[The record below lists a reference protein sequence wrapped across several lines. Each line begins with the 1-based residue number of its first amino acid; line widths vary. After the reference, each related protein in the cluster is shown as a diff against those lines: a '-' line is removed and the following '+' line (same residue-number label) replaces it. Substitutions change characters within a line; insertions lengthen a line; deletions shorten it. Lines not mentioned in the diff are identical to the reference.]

1 MAELVDAHASG
12 ACSRKGMG
20 VRVSPRAQIFA
31 SWGLRAYDRVI
42 DTDRIVELQKTITR
56 ADLQNALDVF
66 TSTQP
71 TTIVIGDLS

>member
-1 MAELVDAHASG
+1 
-12 ACSRKGMG
+12 
-20 VRVSPRAQIFA
+20 
-31 SWGLRAYDRVI
+31 VI